1 MTDEQI
7 ERLVERM
14 LQRLQPPLL
23 VMVTATKGYREAIR
37 SRLAGCGHRL
47 HLALEEGIEDAMQW
61 KPLGDAV
68 ASSVW
73 QQTLPQ
79 TPYRALVLP
88 FLDYPLA
95 MDLLSGTLRS
105 PVAQRVHDALLTGL
119 PVFALRYHC
128 DPASELN
135 QLLGVQPNSAY
146 AGHMHAALTRL
157 SEIGVTLCNINELLE
172 TLASGD
178 DAAPVP
184 ASTTSTARRYLT
196 VSDVEMNP
204 LLASAPEA
212 QLTDAAIDF
221 LKSNRKEKKKSYL
234 K

>member
-135 QLLGVQPNSAY
+135 QLLGAQPNSAY

-196 VSDVEMNP
+196 VSDVERNP

-221 LKSNRKEKKKSYL
+221 LKSNRKEKKKIL
-234 K
+234 P

>member
-7 ERLVERM
+7 ERLVEQM
-14 LQRLQPPLL
+14 LRRLQPPLL
-23 VMVTATKGYREAIR
+23 VMVTAAQGYRQAIR
-37 SRLAGCGHRL
+37 NRLAGCGQPL
-47 HLALEEGIEDAMQW
+47 QLALAADIEDGALWQ
-61 KPLGDAV
+61 PLGETV
-68 ASSVW
+68 PASIW
-73 QQTLPQ
+73 QQALPQ
-79 TPYRALVLP
+79 IPYRALVLP

-105 PVAQRVHDALLTGL
+105 PVAQRLHDALLTGL

-135 QLLGVQPNSAY
+135 QLLGAQPNSAY

-178 DAAPVP
+178 EAAPVP

>member
-7 ERLVERM
+7 ERLVEHM

-47 HLALEEGIEDAMQW
+47 HLALEDGIEDAMQW

-135 QLLGVQPNSAY
+135 QLLGAQPNSAY

-196 VSDVEMNP
+196 VSDVERNP

-221 LKSNRKEKKKSYL
+221 LKSNRKEKKKIL
-234 K
+234 P

>member
-7 ERLVERM
+7 ERLVEHM

-23 VMVTATKGYREAIR
+23 VMVTATEGYREAIR

-61 KPLGDAV
+61 KPLGEAV
-68 ASSVW
+68 ATSVW
-73 QQTLPQ
+73 QQALPQ

-105 PVAQRVHDALLTGL
+105 PVSQRLHDALLTGL

-135 QLLGVQPNSAY
+135 QLLGAKPNSAY
-146 AGHMHAALTRL
+146 AGHMHVALTHL

-172 TLASGD
+172 KLASGD
-178 DAAPVP
+178 NSAPVP
-184 ASTTSTARRYLT
+184 ASTASAARRYLT

-221 LKSNRKEKKKSYL
+221 LKSNRKEKSSL

>member
-7 ERLVERM
+7 EHLVERM

-23 VMVTATKGYREAIR
+23 VIVTATEGYREAIR

-61 KPLGDAV
+61 KPLGEAV
-68 ASSVW
+68 ATSVW
-73 QQTLPQ
+73 QQALPQ
-79 TPYRALVLP
+79 IPYRALVLP
-88 FLDYPLA
+88 FLGYPLA

-105 PVAQRVHDALLTGL
+105 PVAQRLHDALLTGL

-135 QLLGVQPNSAY
+135 QLLGAQPNSAY

-178 DAAPVP
+178 EAAPVP